1 MTFFERYDLNTW
13 LWWIVFTAAGY
24 TLAMFIIV
32 LVVIRL
38 GIAVLAS
45 ASTTSQV
52 SIWLQIAVAPIFS
65 LAGAVAGLSQW
76 FSLRSILPR
85 AGWWILA
92 TAIGWMSGYL
102 STIFIT
108 PSESGDFPFAA
119 VALTPWLAIGL
130 FTGFCQ
136 WIILR
141 HRYQG
146 AGWWVLVTAAAV
158 VIGAG
163 GWIFGSICGGALS
176 WAAAG
181 ALTGFLL
188 LWLIQHPLNR
198 ND

>member
-13 LWWIVFTAAGY
+13 LWWIVLTAAGY

-38 GIAVLAS
+38 GIAVLS
-45 ASTTSQV
+45 AGSTTGPP
-52 SIWLQIAVAPIFS
+52 SIWLQIAIAPIFA
-65 LAGAVAGLSQW
+65 LAGAAAGLCQW
-76 FSLRSILPR
+76 FSLRSILPQ

-92 TAIGWMSGYL
+92 TAIGWMAGYL
-102 STIFIT
+102 STIFIS

-130 FTGFCQ
+130 FTGFAQ
-136 WIILR
+136 WIFLQR
-141 HRYQG
+141 RFRG
-146 AGWWVLVTAAAV
+146 AGWWVLATALAV

-188 LWLIQHPLNR
+188 LWLIQHPLKQY
-198 ND
+198 D